1 MKILIVEDSPAD
13 AVLIKDELERGK
25 IDFDSVVVDD
35 KAAYEKALL
44 EFRPDVILSDHHMP
58 RFDSM
63 EALSISHRKDPH
75 LPFILVTGAVSEEF
89 AVESLKAGADDYV
102 LKSSLQRLPQAITR
116 ALEKR
121 KAESEAEDTL
131 LHYKMILD
139 MMPVGCIIVNEHEQF
154 TYWNPA
160 AERIFH
166 YTLPEVL
173 QRYPY
178 ETITHPEG
186 VAALKKKFEDIRNGK
201 MFAENTARNS
211 RKDGKTIICEWRN
224 SRLTDSRGK
233 FIGILST
240 CVEITEKFEAE
251 KEVLKFASLVES
263 STEFIA
269 MSGLDGNVMYVNKAG
284 CDLVGIDRNDVRI
297 RKLCE
302 FFDEDDMNKLVGEV
316 IPSIV
321 NKGNWTGE
329 FRFVDFIS
337 RRSFPVYMFGYVI
350 RDPQSQERM
359 ALALVAH
366 DITQQKESEMKIRK
380 SEEQLHIALSEL
392 NTFIYR
398 ASHDLKGPLSSIVG
412 LTSLASQEIKDEV
425 SKKYVDMI
433 RESTTRLSGILHSL
447 IETMKVRE
455 GTPAPEL
462 IDFHVMVSD
471 ILKHFRYVDG
481 FDKIQVRV
489 EVNAKN
495 LFYSF
500 HSIINSILQNLIEN
514 AIKYHN
520 YALAYPFI
528 SISVFDHEN
537 GVKIVVEDNGHGMS
551 EEVQRHIF
559 EMYYR
564 GNEDS
569 KGSGL
574 GLYIVNT
581 AIKRLNGTI
590 GVSSKENNGTKF
602 TVIIPSVKH

>member
-1 MKILIVEDSPAD
+1 MKILIVEDSPVD
-13 AVLIKDELERGK
+13 AALIKDELERGN
-25 IDFDSVVVDD
+25 ISFDSMVVDD
-35 KAAYEKALL
+35 KAAYEKALD
-44 EFRPDVILSDHHMP
+44 EFHPDVILSDHRLP
-58 RFDSM
+58 RFSSM
-63 EALSISHRKDPH
+63 EALSISHSNNPH

-102 LKSSLQRLPQAITR
+102 LKSSLQRLPQAINH

-121 KAESEAEDTL
+121 RSETEAENTL
-131 LHYKMILD
+131 EHYKMILG
-139 MMPVGCIIVNEHEQF
+139 MMPVGCIIVDENSLF

-160 AERIFH
+160 AERIFG
-166 YTLPEVL
+166 YLSGEMAGKSPFD
-173 QRYPY
+173 
-178 ETITHPEG
+178 TITHPEMKNN
-186 VAALKKKFEDIRNGK
+186 LHKKVEDIRNGK
-201 MFAENTARNS
+201 MFAENTARNI

-240 CVEITEKFEAE
+240 CVDVTEKFEAE
-251 KEVLKFASLVES
+251 KEILKFASLVES

-269 MSGLDGNVMYVNKAG
+269 MSGLDGNVVYVNRAG
-284 CDLVGIDRNDVRI
+284 CELVGLDKNDVRI

-302 FFDEDDMNKLVGEV
+302 FFEEDEMNKLVGEV
-316 IPSIV
+316 IPSLV

-337 RRSFPVYMFGYVI
+337 GRSFPVYLFGYVI
-350 RDPQSQERM
+350 RDPQSQEPM
-359 ALALVAH
+359 ALAIVAH
-366 DITQQKESEMKIRK
+366 DITRQKESEMKIKK

-455 GTPAPEL
+455 GTPVSEL
-462 IDFHVMVSD
+462 IDFHALVGD
-471 ILKHFRYVDG
+471 ILKRFRYAEG
-481 FDKIQVRV
+481 FEKIQVRV
-489 EVNAKN
+489 EITAKN
-495 LFYSF
+495 HFYSF
-500 HSIINSILQNLIEN
+500 HSIINSILQNLVEN

-528 SISVFDHEN
+528 TISVFDHGN
-537 GVKIVVEDNGHGMS
+537 GVQIVVEDNGHGMS

-581 AIKRLNGTI
+581 AIKRINGTI
-590 GVSSKENNGTKF
+590 SVSSKEGNGTKF
-602 TVIIPSVKH
+602 TVFIPSVKS